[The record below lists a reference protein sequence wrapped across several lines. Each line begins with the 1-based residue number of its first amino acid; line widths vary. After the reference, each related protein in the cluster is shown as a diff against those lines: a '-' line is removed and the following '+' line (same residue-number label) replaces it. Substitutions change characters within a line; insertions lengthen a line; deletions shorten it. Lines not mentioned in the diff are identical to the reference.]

1 MLWPWK
7 MPIVASPHA
16 FRGGRGY
23 RLETSVPRVGILRA
37 RVTTAQTIGLS
48 TRIGSMPWTNSS
60 AVYRVV
66 KLIST
71 VPCKLTG
78 AAMNESVR

>member
-7 MPIVASPHA
+7 MPIIASPHA

-60 AVYRVV
+60 KERRLSPLVSAFW
-66 KLIST
+66 KS
-71 VPCKLTG
+71 
-78 AAMNESVR
+78 